1 MIPMSQAAVL
11 LAALIGGLALGWA
24 FFYGLHRTVQALPQ
38 ARHPARLLIL
48 SLLLRLALL
57 GLAFWLLVAVGGQWP
72 ELLAAFVGIMLMRL
86 ILIRQLGET
95 GPRPK
100 GGASR

>member
-1 MIPMSQAAVL
+1 MIPMSQAVAL
-11 LAALIGGLALGWA
+11 LAAVIGGLALGWV

-38 ARHPARLLIL
+38 TQHPARLLVL

-57 GLAFWLLVAVGGQWP
+57 GIAFWLLVAVGGQWP

-95 GPRPK
+95 PPRPK
-100 GGASR
+100 GGASQ

>member
-1 MIPMSQAAVL
+1 MNQAAAL

-24 FFYGLHRTVQALPQ
+24 FFYGLHRTVQALPRTQ
-38 ARHPARLLIL
+38 HPGRLLVL

-57 GLAFWLLVAVGGQWP
+57 GVAFWLLVAVGGQWP

-86 ILIRQLGET
+86 ILIRHLGET
-95 GPRPK
+95 PTPPK
-100 GGASR
+100 GEAPR